1 MSNFQPSLRD
11 FSVGV
16 AYTQDCV
23 LGYIQHIQPSLRDW
37 HPLLLGNL
45 EDGQAPHALSGRGE
59 DGVRYRRC

>member
-23 LGYIQHIQPSLRDW
+23 LGYIQPSLRDW

-45 EDGQAPHALSGRGE
+45 EDGQAPHALSGRRE
-59 DGVRYRRC
+59 DGVRYGWC